1 MSKRLF
7 LFLILG
13 LMGKTC
19 FSCTPDREPFQKSLL
34 QDTLTLFDQQRNR
47 KIPIAIYHSNA
58 KNVQNKI
65 PVILN
70 HGYGKNKGGD
80 YLKYSYIAETLAAR
94 GYFVISIQ
102 HELPTDE
109 LMPTSG
115 KPQEVRLP
123 FWERGVQNISFVVGE
138 MKIRYPELHFPQ
150 LVLIGHSNGG
160 DTSMLLGQ
168 KFPELADKIISLD
181 NRRMALPRTK
191 QPKIY
196 TIRSV
201 DFPADEGVLPNEA
214 ERREFAIRVD
224 FSKVPHN
231 NMGDS
236 GSEEE
241 KRYLIG
247 KVLEY
252 LQY

>member
-1 MSKRLF
+1 MSKRF
-7 LFLILG
+7 FFFLILG
-13 LMGKTC
+13 LVATAS
-19 FSCTPDREPFQKSLL
+19 FSCTPDREALPKSYL
-34 QDTLTLFDQQRNR
+34 QDTLTVFDQQRHR
-47 KIPIAIYHSNA
+47 KIPIAIYHSKSSSA
-58 KNVQNKI
+58 QNKI
-65 PVILN
+65 PVVLN
-70 HGYGKNKGGD
+70 HGYGKNQGGD
-80 YLKYSYIAETLAAR
+80 YLKYSYLAEALAAR

-123 FWERGVQNISFVVGE
+123 FWERGVENINYVVAE
-138 MKIRYPELHFPQ
+138 MNFRNPELDFNK

-168 KFPELADKIISLD
+168 KYPSMVDKIISLD

-191 QPKIY
+191 RPKIY

-201 DFPADEGVLPNEA
+201 DFPADEGVLPDEA
-214 ERREFAIRVD
+214 ERRELSITVD

-236 GSEEE
+236 GSEDE
-241 KRYLIG
+241 KRYLVG

-252 LQY
+252 LK